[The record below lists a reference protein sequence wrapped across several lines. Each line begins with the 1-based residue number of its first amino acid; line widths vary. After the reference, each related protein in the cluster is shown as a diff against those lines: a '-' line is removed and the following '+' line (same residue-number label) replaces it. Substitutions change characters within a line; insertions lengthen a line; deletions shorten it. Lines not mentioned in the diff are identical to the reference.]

1 MRNKLHDGPS
11 ETFQILNG
19 RMKRQSEKPR
29 ASLDALQWAAERAGQ
44 SYGVFTLNLCR
55 DEEEKIQLEYD
66 DMIRQRKVEMAQR
79 AVKRVE
85 ISTGTD
91 DFIITDDGE

>member
-1 MRNKLHDGPS
+1 M
-11 ETFQILNG
+11 
-19 RMKRQSEKPR
+19 
-29 ASLDALQWAAERAGQ
+29 
-44 SYGVFTLNLCR
+44 FTLNLSR

-66 DMIRQRKVEMAQR
+66 DMIRQRKFEMAQR